1 MQFSHVQL
9 HSGDGMSKKSLNG
22 ETPGAGGPR
31 ARGRR
36 HVRPQLADV
45 RFVSLVGESTQKGGL
60 NFSLLPGFGKYGEF
74 SMMLH
79 LFVMMCPGS

>member
-36 HVRPQLADV
+36 HVRPQLAHV
-45 RFVSLVGESTQKGGL
+45 RLVSLVGKVPKRVGL
-60 NFSLLPGFGKYGEF
+60 ISAYCLISENMVDSL
-74 SMMLH
+74 
-79 LFVMMCPGS
+79 